1 MFFYGGLFLIECP
14 CAVSRFYSRCTA
26 TISPANTMDTILV
39 SFMRMLMDGPEVSLN
54 GSPTVSPMTA
64 ALCSSLPF
72 PPSCPLSMYFFAL
85 SQAPP
90 AFAIITASTNPVTV
104 LPASSPDTPSGPR
117 RSPTATGMMTA
128 TMAGATISLWAEMVH
143 ISTQAP

>member
-1 MFFYGGLFLIECP
+1 MECP

-54 GSPTVSPMTA
+54 GSPHGIAYDSRLVFLT
-64 ALCSSLPF
+64 
-72 PPSCPLSMYFFAL
+72 AL
-85 SQAPP
+85 SSQ
-90 AFAIITASTNPVTV
+90 
-104 LPASSPDTPSGPR
+104 LPALYVFFCVIPGSSGICHHNSQHKPSNRIACQQSGYTLRPQKKP
-117 RSPTATGMMTA
+117 PTATGMMTA